1 MKLSSRFSKAVHI
14 LSLLVP
20 AKDAHCTSEW
30 IARAMEALLS
40 IITMH
45 ELLSK
50 RTAYINMKK

>member
-30 IARAMEALLS
+30 IAGS
-40 IITMH
+40 VGTNPVIG
-45 ELLSK
+45 K
-50 RTAYINMKK
+50 